1 MRLLASLP
9 PLPSGDIYC
18 PELVK
23 LVKLSLNRYLE
34 VTRIRVMEIEPHDGK
49 TDEVRKLKAQLKTKD
64 DIIGK
69 MIKKTVQKVTEEIT
83 KEKDEAVQK
92 VTKKKDKE
100 MAETIRAIKQEGIAA
115 GLLRIGRTKCFSL
128 CVQLSLIY
136 DLFPVSDSFRED
148 YENITF
154 WLRRK

>member
-1 MRLLASLP
+1 MLSHTYI
-9 PLPSGDIYC
+9 IYY

-69 MIKKTVQKVTEEIT
+69 LI

-92 VTKKKDKE
+92 VTEEITKAKDEAVQNVTKE
-100 MAETIRAIKQEGIAA
+100 KGTPNA
-115 GLLRIGRTKCFSL
+115 
-128 CVQLSLIY
+128 
-136 DLFPVSDSFRED
+136 
-148 YENITF
+148 
-154 WLRRK
+154 

>member
-1 MRLLASLP
+1 
-9 PLPSGDIYC
+9 
-18 PELVK
+18 
-23 LVKLSLNRYLE
+23 
-34 VTRIRVMEIEPHDGK
+34 MEIEPHDGK

-69 MIKKTVQKVTEEIT
+69 MIKEKDEAVQKVTEEITKEKDEAVQKVTKEKDEAVQKVTEEIT